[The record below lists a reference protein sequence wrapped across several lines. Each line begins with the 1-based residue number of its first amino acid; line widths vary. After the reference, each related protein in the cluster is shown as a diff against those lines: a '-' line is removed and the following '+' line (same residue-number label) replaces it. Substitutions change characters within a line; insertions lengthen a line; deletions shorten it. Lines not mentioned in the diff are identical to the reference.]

1 MFEYVIR
8 RLLLMIPTFFGVTF
22 MVFFI
27 LQIAPDGPFER
38 AVKQLKQAQGAES
51 ESGSDGSSSSILDST
66 GELTPELLDK
76 LRAQYGLDKPIIVR
90 YLIWV
95 GIWPKE
101 YKVESVRLNK
111 SSREIIESVK
121 VDKYKEYL
129 LQRYIKVIK
138 RIDNSAED
146 LFEENKK
153 LLTPQGQSYYIKD
166 SKYPPYIPSPNYSY
180 TEYQKDKKEYNQQYG
195 QNINDKY
202 IVIETGAGLELPIPD
217 RSTFPSTYS
226 DKTISDLEF
235 YKNTY
240 QELPSNDKIIRT
252 WYESDWII
260 KKFDKDNEI
269 FTVIKKQNEGILT
282 GYLGYSEKKG
292 KDVTKLIQERL
303 HISAIFGI
311 TSFLLV
317 YLICI
322 PLGILKAVKHGSK
335 FDVISSFTVFTG
347 YSIPG
352 YILGLVLLVYLGG
365 DIFPLHGWRSDNFND
380 LTLLGKIKDQI
391 WHAFLPLI
399 AYMVGSFAT
408 MTVLMKNSLMENL
421 SQDYVRTAFAKGLSE
436 KRVILAHAVRNS
448 LIPLAT
454 GIGGFISIFFAGSYL
469 IEKTFGIDGIGLLG
483 FNALIERDYD
493 IMMGSLA
500 LGTIIGQLGNLIS
513 DIAYAIVDPRI
524 RFK

>member
-22 MVFFI
+22 LVFFI

-38 AVKQLKQAQGAES
+38 AVKQLKQAQGVES
-51 ESGSDGSSSSILDST
+51 ESGSDGSSSILDST

-95 GIWPKE
+95 GLWPKE
-101 YKVESVRLNK
+101 YKIKLVKLDEP
-111 SSREIIESVK
+111 SRETIESIK

-129 LQRYIKVIK
+129 LQRYIKVI
-138 RIDNSAED
+138 
-146 LFEENKK
+146 
-153 LLTPQGQSYYIKD
+153 QD
-166 SKYPPYIPSPNYSY
+166 SN
-180 TEYQKDKKEYNQQYG
+180 T
-195 QNINDKY
+195 NDF
-202 IVIETGAGLELPIPD
+202 IVIETGAGLELPIPQA
-217 RSTFPSTYS
+217 STFPDTYS
-226 DKTISDLEF
+226 GKTVQDLEF
-235 YKNTY
+235 YRENYK
-240 QELPSNDKIIRT
+240 ELPSNDKIIKT

-260 KKFDKDNEI
+260 KKIDDKNES
-269 FTVIKKQNEGILT
+269 FTLVKKQNKGILT
-282 GYLGYSEKKG
+282 GYLGYSDKKG
-292 KDVTKLIQERL
+292 KDVTALYIERL
-303 HISAIFGI
+303 HISVIFGV
-311 TSFLLV
+311 TSFFLV

-322 PLGILKAVKHGSK
+322 PLGIMKAVKHGSK

-352 YILGLVLLVYLGG
+352 YILGLVLLVYFGG
-365 DIFPLHGWRSDNFND
+365 EVFPLHGWRSENFD
-380 LTLLGKIKDQI
+380 ELTLIGKIKDQM
-391 WHAFLPLI
+391 WHAFLPLL

-454 GIGGFISIFFAGSYL
+454 GIGGFITIFFGGSFL

-483 FNALIERDYD
+483 YSALIERDYD
-493 IMMGSLA
+493 IMMGTTA
-500 LGTIIGQLGNLIS
+500 FFTIVGLIGNLIS
-513 DIAYAIVDPRI
+513 DIAYAVIDPRI